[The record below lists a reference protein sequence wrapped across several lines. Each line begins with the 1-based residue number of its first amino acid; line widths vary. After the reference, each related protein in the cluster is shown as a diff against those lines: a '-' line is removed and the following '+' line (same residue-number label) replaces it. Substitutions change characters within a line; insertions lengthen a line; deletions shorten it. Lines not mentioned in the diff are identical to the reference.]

1 MICCRLAVLAIN
13 LSIVYKLRSKLV
25 ALQYHFKEN
34 NFDYIFYLDMD
45 GIIMNQELKL
55 ETIIDATERK
65 YDFIVTSDQYGIG
78 HS

>member
-1 MICCRLAVLAIN
+1 MC
-13 LSIVYKLRSKLV
+13 KLRSKLV

-45 GIIMNQELKL
+45 GIIMNQELQL

-78 HS
+78 HGR